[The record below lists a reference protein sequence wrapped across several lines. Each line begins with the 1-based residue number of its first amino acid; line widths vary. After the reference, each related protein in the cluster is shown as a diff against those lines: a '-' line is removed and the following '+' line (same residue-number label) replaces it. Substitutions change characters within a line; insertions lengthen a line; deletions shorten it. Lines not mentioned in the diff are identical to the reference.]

1 MSAARRMPRRR
12 FLAAASAALAGTGAG
27 TLLGGCADSGD
38 DGTLDYLSLA
48 WQKESME
55 ANKALVAEWNK
66 RNPRTPVR
74 YVQGSWDTVH
84 DQLLTSFEGGEAPD
98 IIHDEAND
106 LTDFAHGG
114 YLADLRELLPPG
126 LKRQIPQRTWD
137 MADFADGVYGVP
149 FVQEPRVLIA
159 NRALLERAG
168 ITVPPPDKPWTWPEF
183 EAAAKEL
190 TVARKGVYGVAW
202 SMKEPVN
209 QSVNLSLTTG
219 GAVFYR
225 DGDGKNVIRFDA
237 PDSYVSEVIHRQVN
251 RDRTSPEGS
260 LGMGGSDTLPAF
272 FGGRYAMVP
281 LNFSFRQQVR
291 QQAPDGFEWVT
302 LPMPAGTGPGR
313 RGDGGEGAGGGGT
326 QGGGTAVQGVSP
338 QTLSIAQDTERKEDA
353 MAFIAFMTQ
362 PDHMA
367 RLAKGDWMVPT
378 GTEALRDPELNAER
392 HGWRTGVR
400 MSAGLR
406 ASPVLGVRGFAEW
419 MDKIATP
426 AFQEFYSGGIG
437 LGALRDKLVEDGN
450 RILARY
456 QR

>member
-1 MSAARRMPRRR
+1 MRRRR
-12 FLAAASAALAGTGAG
+12 FLAAASAALAAPSAAA
-27 TLLGGCADSGD
+27 LLGGCAGSGD

-66 RNPRTPVR
+66 RNPNRKVR

-114 YLADLRELLPPG
+114 YLADLRGLLPAG
-126 LKRQIPQRTWD
+126 LKQQIPQRSWD
-137 MADFADGVYGVP
+137 MATFPDDGVYGVP

-159 NRALLERAG
+159 NRKLLDQAG
-168 ITVPPPDKPWTWPEF
+168 IRAPEPERPWSWPEF
-183 EAAAKEL
+183 EEAAKEL
-190 TVARKGVYGVAW
+190 RGGRTFGVAW

-219 GAVFYR
+219 GAVFYQE
-225 DGDGKNVIRFDA
+225 DGKNVVRFDEA
-237 PDSYVSEVIHRQVN
+237 DSYVSEVIHRQVN
-251 RDRTSPEGS
+251 KTRTAPEGS
-260 LGMGGSDTLPAF
+260 LGMGGSDTLPGF
-272 FGGRYAMVP
+272 FSGRYAMVP
-281 LNFSFRQQVR
+281 LNFSFRQQVQ

-302 LPMPAGTGPGR
+302 LPMPAG
-313 RGDGGEGAGGGGT
+313 RGGGAGTDAGGGSGT
-326 QGGGTAVQGVSP
+326 GRAAVQGVSP

-353 MAFIAFMTQ
+353 MAFIAFMTR

-378 GTEALRDPELNAER
+378 GTEALRDPELNTAR
-392 HGWRTGVR
+392 HGWRTGVH
-400 MSAGLR
+400 MSSDLR
-406 ASPVLGVRGFAEW
+406 ASPVLGVRGYAEW

-437 LGALRDKLVEDGN
+437 LGELRDKLVEDGN